1 MKKPKH
7 IDVMRQIDRSPFRSP
22 NRPLPQGKWAEL
34 MRAIADDIE
43 NDELDEDGKNR
54 VMLALGRAAVEMDQ
68 NEKKL
73 KTAQREIQEM
83 RGMPERRKVPKD
95 QEPTD

>member
-1 MKKPKH
+1 MKRPKH
-7 IDVMRQIDRSPFRSP
+7 IDVMRQIDRSPFRNA

-34 MRAIADDIE
+34 MRAIAEDIE
-43 NDELDEDGKNR
+43 NDELDEAGKNR

-73 KTAQREIQEM
+73 KTAQREIQQM
-83 RGMPERRKVPKD
+83 RGIPERAKVPKERPGD
-95 QEPTD
+95 